1 MEIDIKSFHRALAQI
16 AQDRG
21 ISPERLT
28 GKGYGERMLVNN
40 CTNGVKCTE
49 EEHQLNRRTEFVI
62 KNPEVINNR

>member
-1 MEIDIKSFHRALAQI
+1 MTA
-16 AQDRG
+16 RG
-21 ISPERLT
+21 ISSERLT